1 MRFVCLS
8 TVIVSCIQFSAPM
21 FGQGPVTSL
30 SVTNYRVVSERRLTP
45 TQSELT
51 FRADLVSQDATRTA
65 VRAKLKNANALG
77 VHSIPGRDALL
88 FRPARPGRP
97 VASDNTFTLLVNPT
111 VPLDVSSLQWVL
123 LGPVADA
130 GPSLTA
136 KVGSTVTLNGSQSSS
151 SSGPLTYSWALTFSP
166 PGSSTVLVNPSS
178 VTPSFAVD
186 VAGTYVITLT
196 VSDGTSSDSARV
208 IVSTVNTAPVANAGP
223 DQNVALGSRVIL
235 NGSASGDV
243 DGNLL
248 TYSWR
253 LLTLPDGSN
262 AALSGANTVSPAFV
276 ADQPGAYTAVLTVND
291 GNADS
296 NPATVTISTGNIPP
310 VANAGVAQFVS
321 AGALVQLDGS
331 CSSDL
336 SGDALN
342 YYWSLI
348 NLPDGSAA
356 TLSNPGDVNPTFIAD
371 LPGTYVAQL
380 VVGDGTVAS
389 NAATVLITTQN
400 APPVASAGSDQAVS
414 AGTLVQLDGSGST
427 DVAGNSLTYQW
438 SLIAVPAG
446 SGAKLSQP
454 TAVNPTFQADLPGT
468 YIAQLIVND
477 GTFTGAPATVTISTD
492 EVLPPTANAGLP
504 QSTTVKSAV
513 KLSGAATDPQGMP
526 VAFDWALIGAPAGS
540 AAALSSNNIASP
552 TFVADLQGTYVAQL
566 IANNGVLI
574 SPPATVV
581 VTTGNTRPVANA
593 GPAQI
598 VGVTANVTLNGSGS
612 VDADNDSLTYS
623 WVLITRPA
631 GSAATLTASTTV
643 SPSFVA
649 DVGGAYVAQLTVN
662 DGLIN
667 SNPATVLITTT
678 TSPIIT
684 LAPNPLS
691 LAPNASG
698 TLTVK
703 LSAPAGAS
711 GQVVNLVSSNPKVAA
726 VPATAGILAGATTAS
741 ITVTSGQTGSASIA
755 ASALGFAPA
764 NVAVSVATP
773 GISITLSSAT
783 VGFSTPV
790 DGTVT
795 LSAPAPTGGVV
806 VMLAA
811 TPTGIV
817 DVEPSSLTIAA
828 GSATATFT
836 VTALAVGSASIAAS
850 STGYTGVS
858 TNVSVSNSGQISLPT
873 SASLV
878 LGQSA
883 PFPVTL
889 LANAPAGGVTI
900 TLASSDPTR
909 ITITPS
915 SVFIAAGATSPTT
928 QPQINGVNV
937 GPATISASATGF
949 IPAGL
954 AVRVTATIAFSQPT
968 LTVTGVTTQNLTLNL
983 SAPVPSPLTISLS
996 SENPSIAKVP
1006 ANVIIAAKTSTVS
1019 VPVTGV
1025 TLGTTTIHA
1034 SALPN
1039 IADTSAS
1046 VTVVTAG
1053 TILVPSA
1060 ATVGLGKSTAFQVGL
1075 PAAAA
1080 ANGTTITLATSD
1092 PTIVTITPA
1101 TVFIPAG
1108 QITPAAQPQIS
1119 GINFGMAKIN
1129 ASAPGYTSTSTPVVV
1144 DATLTFFPPSVTI
1157 TGIATQNL
1165 TLNLSAPAPAAGLTV
1180 SLSSTTPAVATVP
1193 ASVTFAPNANSVT
1206 VPVNSVTPGTTTIHA
1221 SALPNA
1227 PDTTAAVTVVSAGTI
1242 VIPANLTVAPGQS
1255 VPFPVT
1261 LPLAAPAGG
1270 TTVTLT
1276 SSDTTKLTVTPA
1288 TVLVAAGATSPI
1300 TQPTITGVNFGTAAI
1315 SAAAPGYTKASQQ
1328 VQVTVSLSF
1337 SPATLAITGTGTQ
1350 NLTLNLS
1357 VAAPSAGLTV
1367 NLSSTNTAVATV
1379 PATVTFPANATSATV
1394 AVTGISPGTAIIN
1407 ASALPNIADT
1417 IATVTVNPVVT
1428 AGGITVNTAAVGQ
1441 NLQTTV
1447 GITLPQ
1453 AAPSTGLQVTLTSS
1467 DPTKLLVSQSA
1478 TGSGSGSLVVAITP
1492 GASSFAVT
1500 VQALGS
1506 TGTVF
1511 LTASAPGYTSGSGS
1525 IALYP
1530 SGFILY
1536 GPGGI
1541 GVSTF
1546 SVAQGLTAPLDVS
1559 PARLDTSFNYIEV
1572 QPLRGG
1578 FSAIVKLT
1586 DSTTSVG
1593 TLQNT
1598 SLTFNG
1604 GADTVATQFTGVS
1617 SGSATLT
1624 ASAPTGFSVPTGA
1637 NALTAT
1643 VTPSGLVPGNVTV
1656 GKNLEVSTSVALN
1669 GVAPAA
1675 GLLITVTS
1683 NSPAQLLLS
1692 TTQNGTGSASITLSL
1707 PPGAARSPNF
1717 YVYGLAN
1724 SGSPTYTVVA
1734 PGFGNAIGT
1743 VTLGPSGIIIS
1754 GPFGVGVASFP
1765 TTTGAGPSTV
1775 TVYSALLDTSGNVLN
1790 TQAIAGGI
1798 PLTASVSSSSPG
1810 IGTVVP
1816 SAVTIAAGS
1825 STGITQFQPASAG
1838 STTLSVSAPTGF
1850 STPAQ
1855 YTSVTATVTTP
1866 GMSILDGDTIGQNLQ
1881 DEGAIGLGQ
1890 VPFGNVP
1897 VTLTSNNPSLLLLSA
1912 TPTGTGSA
1920 SITVTVP
1927 AGTLR
1932 GSYYLRAIGNSGT
1945 ATYTATAPGYA
1956 SRTATVTLA
1965 PSGIVLASP
1974 YGLGFTAFPFSIA
1987 VANGPTPFTIYTAQ
2001 LNSDNSFGAY
2011 QELAGGTSISVSLSS
2026 SNAGAG
2032 TISSPVTIA
2041 GGTSSATATFTPVTA
2056 GSTAITVGVP
2066 TGFTAPSNDTTVSV
2080 TVH

>member
-1 MRFVCLS
+1 MRFVFLS
-8 TVIVSCIQFSAPM
+8 TVIVSWTQFASPM
-21 FGQGPVTSL
+21 FGQGAAPSL
-30 SVTNYRVVSERRLTP
+30 SVTNYRLVSERRLTP

-51 FRADLVSQDATRTA
+51 FRADLVNPSATRTA
-65 VRAKLKNANALG
+65 VRAKLQNSNALG
-77 VHSIPGRDALL
+77 VHGLPGRDALL
-88 FRPARPGRP
+88 FRPAQPGRP
-97 VASDNTFTLLVNPT
+97 VASENTFTLLVDRT
-111 VPLDVSSLQWVL
+111 APLDVSSLQWVL
-123 LGPVADA
+123 LGPIADA
-130 GPSLTA
+130 GLGLAA

-151 SSGPLTYSWALTFSP
+151 SSGPLTYSWTLTFSP
-166 PGSSTVLVNPSS
+166 PGSSTALVNPTS

-208 IVSTVNTAPVANAGP
+208 TISTVNTAPVANAGP
-223 DQNVALGSRVIL
+223 NQTVALGSRVVL
-235 NGSASGDV
+235 NGSASSDV

-253 LLTLPDGSN
+253 LLTIPEGSN
-262 AALSGANTVSPAFV
+262 AALSEANSVSPAFV
-276 ADQPGAYTAVLTVND
+276 VDQPGTYTAVLTVND
-291 GNADS
+291 GYSDS
-296 NPATVTISTGNIPP
+296 NPAIVAISTQNIPP

-336 SGDALN
+336 SGSPLN
-342 YYWSLI
+342 YYWTLI

-371 LPGTYVAQL
+371 LPGTYIAQL
-380 VVGDGTVAS
+380 VVSDGTVAS

-400 APPVASAGSDQAVS
+400 APPAASPGSAQAVS

-438 SLIAVPAG
+438 SLIGVPQG
-446 SGAKLSQP
+446 SAAKLSQP
-454 TAVNPTFQADLPGT
+454 NAVNPTFQADLPGT

-477 GTFTGAPATVTISTD
+477 GIFTGAPATVMISTNT
-492 EVLPPTANAGLP
+492 VLPPTANAGPP
-504 QSTTVKSAV
+504 QSTTVKSSV

-526 VAFDWALIGAPAGS
+526 VAFNWALIGAPSGS
-540 AAALSSNNIASP
+540 AAALSSDNIASP

-598 VGVTANVTLNGSGS
+598 VAVTANVTLNGGGS
-612 VDADNDSLTYS
+612 LDADNDSLTYS
-623 WVLITRPA
+623 WVLLTRPA

-667 SNPATVLITTT
+667 SNPSTVLITTT

-684 LAPNPLS
+684 LAPNPLN
-691 LAPNASG
+691 LAPNSSG

-703 LSAPAGAS
+703 LSAPAGTS

-764 NVAVSVATP
+764 NVAVNVATP
-773 GISITLSSAT
+773 GITITLTSAT

-790 DGTVT
+790 NGAVT
-795 LSAPAPTGGVV
+795 LSAPAPAGGVV

-817 DVEPSSLTIAA
+817 DVEPPSLTIAA
-828 GSATATFT
+828 GSTTATFT

-850 STGYTGVS
+850 STGYTGAS
-858 TNVSVSNSGQISLPT
+858 TNISVSNSGQISLPT

-915 SVFIAAGATSPTT
+915 SVFIAAGATSPAT

-949 IPAGL
+949 IPASL
-954 AVRVTATIAFSQPT
+954 AVRVTATIAFSQAT
-968 LTVTGVTTQNLTLNL
+968 LTVTGVATQNLTLNL

-996 SENPSIAKVP
+996 SENPSVAKVP
-1006 ANVIIAAKTSTVS
+1006 ANVIIAAKTSSVS

-1034 SALPN
+1034 SGLPN

-1053 TILVPSA
+1053 TIILPGT

-1075 PAAAA
+1075 PVAAP
-1080 ANGTTITLATSD
+1080 ANGTTVTLGTSD
-1092 PTIVTITPA
+1092 PSIVTIAPT

-1108 QITPAAQPQIS
+1108 QITPATQPQIT
-1119 GINFGMAKIN
+1119 GVNFGTAEIN
-1129 ASAPGYTSTSTPVVV
+1129 ASSPGYTSTSEPVVV
-1144 DATLTFFPPSVTI
+1144 NATLNFFPPSLTI

-1165 TLNLSAPAPAAGLTV
+1165 TLNLSAPAPGAGLTV

-1193 ASVTFAPNANSVT
+1193 ASVTFAPRANSVT
-1206 VPVNSVTPGTTTIHA
+1206 VPVTSVTPGTTTIHA

-1227 PDTTAAVTVVSAGTI
+1227 ADTTAAVTVLSAGTI

-1255 VPFPVT
+1255 VAFPVT

-1276 SSDTTKLTVTPA
+1276 SSDTTKLTVTPS
-1288 TVLVAAGATSPI
+1288 TVLVAAGATSPT
-1300 TQPTITGVNFGTAAI
+1300 TQPSITGVNFGTATI

-1337 SPATLAITGTGTQ
+1337 SPTTLAITGTTTQ

-1357 VAAPSAGLTV
+1357 VAAPAAGLTV
-1367 NLSSTNTAVATV
+1367 NLSSTNTGVATV

-1394 AVTGISPGTAIIN
+1394 AVKGISPGTTVIHAN
-1407 ASALPNIADT
+1407 ALPNIADT
-1417 IATVTVNPVVT
+1417 IATVSVNPVVT
-1428 AGGITVNTAAVGQ
+1428 AGGISVNTAAVGQ
-1441 NLQTTV
+1441 NLETVV

-1453 AAPSTGLQVTLTSS
+1453 PAPVSGLQLTVTSS
-1467 DPTKLLVSQSA
+1467 DPTKLLVGQS
-1478 TGSGSGSLVVAITP
+1478 TSNSGSGSIVLSVP
-1492 GASSFAVT
+1492 SGATSIGVIA
-1500 VQALGS
+1500 QALGN

-1511 LTASAPGYTSGSGS
+1511 LTASAPGYTGGSGS
-1525 IALYP
+1525 ITLYP
-1530 SGFILY
+1530 SGFVLY
-1536 GPGGI
+1536 GPS
-1541 GVSTF
+1541 GVGVPSLT
-1546 SVAQGLTAPLDVS
+1546 VAQGLSATLAVS
-1559 PARLDTSFNYIEV
+1559 AARLDSSFDFIEV
-1572 QPLRGG
+1572 QQIRGG
-1578 FSAIVKLT
+1578 LSATVTLASS
-1586 DSTTSVG
+1586 STKVG
-1593 TLQNT
+1593 TIQST
-1598 SLTFNG
+1598 SLVFSGGTNTVGSQFNG
-1604 GADTVATQFTGVS
+1604 VA
-1617 SGSATLT
+1617 SGSTTLT
-1624 ASAPTGFSVPTGA
+1624 ASVPTGFASPNGA
-1637 NALTAT
+1637 NTLAAT

-1656 GKNLEVSTSVALN
+1656 GQNLEAATSIALN
-1669 GVAPAA
+1669 GVAPPA
-1675 GLLITVTS
+1675 GLQITVTS
-1683 NSPAQLLLS
+1683 NSPGQLLLS
-1692 TTQNGTGSASITLSL
+1692 ASPTGAGSASITLSL
-1707 PPGAARSPNF
+1707 PSGAGRSPNF

-1724 SGSPTYTVVA
+1724 SGSPTYTVIA
-1734 PGFGNAIGT
+1734 PGFGTATGT
-1743 VTLGPSGIIIS
+1743 VTLGPSGILIS
-1754 GPFGVGVASFP
+1754 GPYGIGVSSFS
-1765 TTTGAGPSTV
+1765 TTTGAGPSGV
-1775 TVYSALLDTSGNVLN
+1775 NVSSALLDASGNALS
-1790 TQAIAGGI
+1790 TQAIGGGK
-1798 PLTASVSSSSPG
+1798 SVSVNITSSSPG
-1810 IGTVVP
+1810 IGTVIP
-1816 SAVTIAAGS
+1816 SSVSIAAGS

-1838 STTLSVSAPTGF
+1838 STNLSVNTPTGF
-1850 STPAQ
+1850 SPPAQ

-1866 GMSILDGDTIGQNLQ
+1866 GMSLTSGDTIGQNLQ
-1881 DEGAIGLGQ
+1881 DQGLVGLGQ
-1890 VPFGNVP
+1890 EPFSNIR

-1912 TPTGTGSA
+1912 TANGTGSA

-1927 AGTLR
+1927 AGTLTAT
-1932 GSYYLRAIGNSGT
+1932 YYLRAIGNSGT

-1956 SRTATVTLA
+1956 SRTATVFLA

-1974 YGLGFTAFPFSIA
+1974 YGLGFTTLPFSIA
-1987 VANGPTPFTIYTAQ
+1987 VANGPTPFTLYTAQ
-2001 LNSDNSFGAY
+2001 LNPDNSVGII
-2011 QELAGGTSISVSLSS
+2011 QELAGGNSISVSLSS

-2041 GGTSSATATFTPVTA
+2041 GGATSATATFTPIKA
-2056 GSTAITVGVP
+2056 GSTLITVAVP